1 MDASVTN
8 LLVYPESG
16 APGQELDSFEM
27 TPSGP
32 EGNRAKKN
40 AVHLVSVDE
49 YVATHPRANVVLD
62 VEAET
67 LRELV
72 GRLIR
77 VGDCILK
84 VTRQPSN
91 CPGVYAEVVEPG
103 TVRVEDH
110 LLVAES

>member
-27 TPSGP
+27 TPTGP

>member
-16 APGQELDSFEM
+16 GPGQELDSFEV
-27 TPSGP
+27 TPEGP

-62 VEAET
+62 VETDT
-67 LRELV
+67 LRDLV
-72 GRLIR
+72 GRVIR
-77 VGDCILK
+77 VGECVLK
-84 VTRQPSN
+84 VTRQPTN

-103 TVRVEDH
+103 KVRVEDH
-110 LLVAES
+110 LLVAEA

>member
-16 APGQELDSFEM
+16 APGQELDSVEI
-27 TPSGP
+27 TPEGP

-62 VEAET
+62 VDTER
-67 LRELV
+67 LRGLV
-72 GRLIR
+72 GHVIR
-77 VGDCILK
+77 VGDCMLR

-103 TVRVEDH
+103 RVHVEDP
-110 LLVAES
+110 LLVAED

>member
-16 APGQELDSFEM
+16 APAQELDSFEM
-27 TPSGP
+27 TPTGP

-62 VEAET
+62 VETET

-72 GRLIR
+72 GRVIK
-77 VGDCILK
+77 VGDCTLK

-103 TVRVEDH
+103 KVRVEDH

>member
-16 APGQELDSFEM
+16 EPGQELDSFEM
-27 TPSGP
+27 TPGGP

-67 LRELV
+67 LRDLV
-72 GRLIR
+72 GRVIR
-77 VGDCILK
+77 VGECVLK

-103 TVRVEDH
+103 RVRVEDH